1 MAVLRQSRHLGPT
14 AIAFVMVAQQVAGKA
29 VRDGFFLQTHPA
41 ADLPRV
47 MMGAAGLGLL
57 VVIATSW
64 VLTRLSPRHA
74 TPLLFAVHA
83 GAYAFAAWL
92 AGARPEAAAT
102 LTYLH
107 NGALAGTV
115 ISAFWSLMNE
125 RFDPH
130 AAKRAFGAIGMGA
143 AAGGVVGGLLV

>member
-41 ADLPRV
+41 AELPRV
-47 MMGAAGLGLL
+47 IMGASALGLL
-57 VVIATSW
+57 VVIVVSW
-64 VLTRLSPRHA
+64 VLARLSPRRA

-83 GAYAFAAWL
+83 GVYAGASWL
-92 AGARPEAAAT
+92 AGVRPEAAAT

-107 NGALAGTV
+107 TGALAGTV

-130 AAKRAFGAIGMGA
+130 AAKRAFGAIGTGA
-143 AAGGVVGGLLV
+143 A